1 MVVMKIV
8 HQNICEKSGSENL
21 ANRKIEYEEN
31 LMDFESTSDTE
42 SPGVTSASDDKVKI
56 SGSSLVAGNKLINDD
71 ANDLSFIENEILK
84 IKEYVINERM
94 TKNNVEKCKKK
105 FEIMRKKIKLMK
117 MNTEKGRVLV
127 TSIEEIFEK
136 LDKTIFSSFKKVTI
150 CEVEKILK
158 ALKR

>member
-1 MVVMKIV
+1 
-8 HQNICEKSGSENL
+8 
-21 ANRKIEYEEN
+21 
-31 LMDFESTSDTE
+31 
-42 SPGVTSASDDKVKI
+42 
-56 SGSSLVAGNKLINDD
+56 
-71 ANDLSFIENEILK
+71 
-84 IKEYVINERM
+84 M